1 MPSWERVRKS
11 SAPEDGQRRSPE
23 QEELT
28 REFQLLSWLL
38 LKRLQ
43 SHEVSSERT
52 DGFDHKTC
60 PCS

>member
-1 MPSWERVRKS
+1 MRKS
-11 SAPEDGQRRSPE
+11 SEPKDGQRRSTG

-38 LKRLQ
+38 IKRLQ

-52 DGFDHKTC
+52 NGSDHKTC